1 MRVLGGE
8 NCLRSTNPVNI
19 YKVSKLKKSPPTTTF
34 TIFKRKCTWALGSL
48 RGVGSSA
55 HYPGM
60 IAVKYIKIIIIDNIF
75 HKYIKY
81 GYSSTYYV

>member
-1 MRVLGGE
+1 MNMTE
-8 NCLRSTNPVNI
+8 KI
-19 YKVSKLKKSPPTTTF
+19 F
-34 TIFKRKCTWALGSL
+34 EFKRKCTWALGSL

-81 GYSSTYYV
+81 GYSSTYYVTVLQLYQGVCNNLAVQYLY